1 MRRDRWETI
10 KQRIENLPTP
20 NPPVEKPRPHWRD
33 GPSTKRAAL
42 AHRRRSQGIRCF
54 SVALTEEHL
63 DGLIFQGKLLA
74 VQRDNRPIV
83 QQALDAFLRECL
95 VERFAGQLRAKSA
108 RQERANHPKST
119 R

>member
-1 MRRDRWETI
+1 VRRDRWDII
-10 KQRIENLPTP
+10 KTTLDSIPPPTS
-20 NPPVEKPRPHWRD
+20 PVEKPRPHWRD

-54 SVALTEEHL
+54 SVPLTEEHV
-63 DGLIFQGKLLA
+63 DGLIFHGKLLPD
-74 VQRDNRPIV
+74 QRDNRPIV

-108 RQERANHPKST
+108 RQQRANHPKST

>member
-1 MRRDRWETI
+1 VRRDRWDII
-10 KQRIENLPTP
+10 KTRIDSIPPPTS
-20 NPPVEKPRPHWRD
+20 PVEKPRPHWRD

-54 SVALTEEHL
+54 SVPLTEEHV
-63 DGLIFQGKLLA
+63 DGLIFHGKLLPD
-74 VQRDNRPIV
+74 QRDNRPIV

-108 RQERANHPKST
+108 RQQRANHPKST